1 MNPTRDHLECPFCLG
16 LGQEAL
22 DAEKLFGY
30 VSVILDDKALL
41 DRHFKGDL
49 PKKLE
54 CRTCGAV
61 AEYVVGC
68 CKVRYEWIRKR
79 SPEDYRDVAR
89 FECSDCGA
97 SYYARIVERGGHH
110 MIGEKVPA
118 PPATVQV
125 RCQRMLCGDCRG
137 MGGPG
142 DRLQDLLERQR
153 GGDPFGLL

>member
-1 MNPTRDHLECPFCLG
+1 MDPTRNHLECPFCLG

-22 DAEKLFGY
+22 DGEKLFGY

-41 DRHFKGDL
+41 DRHFRKDL
-49 PKKLE
+49 PGELK
-54 CRTCGAV
+54 CNTCGAA

-68 CKVRYEWIRKR
+68 CRVRYKWIRKK

-89 FECSDCGA
+89 FECSDCRA
-97 SYYARIVERGGHH
+97 SYYARIVERNGRP

-118 PPATVQV
+118 PPAAVQV
-125 RCQRMLCGDCRG
+125 RRQRMLCGDCRG

-142 DRLQDLLERQR
+142 DNLQNLLDRQR